1 MSCPLDE
8 GRSKRGF
15 VSTKGLPEKAAVSA
29 YTINTCPGP
38 EHSLRAQ
45 GCRRTQSGEGAPQKL
60 RCHNARASGGPELLV
75 VLPQAPSDS
84 PGPVSHSWS

>member
-15 VSTKGLPEKAAVSA
+15 VTTKGLPEKAAASA
-29 YTINTCPGP
+29 YTIDTCPGP

-45 GCRRTQSGEGAPQKL
+45 GCRRTQSGEGASPAAEVPQ
-60 RCHNARASGGPELLV
+60 CQGFGGP
-75 VLPQAPSDS
+75 
-84 PGPVSHSWS
+84 